1 MILYPKH
8 DVFSLLGTGPR
19 PDSHFFC
26 PEFNSGFFVD
36 PKHIP
41 MYFTLCKYYY
51 LILTRIRW
59 LISLPNCIKS
69 EARFCERC
77 GTLLVVKA
85 VEDRERP
92 CCPACGFVAY
102 LDPKV
107 AAGVIVTLDGGVVL
121 LKRNIDPG
129 FGKWVF
135 PGGYVDAGEP
145 TDVAAVRET
154 REEVGLEVEIG
165 ELLGVLSYEGER
177 VVLIVY
183 TGRVVGGKLEGNFE
197 SQAVATFA
205 PRDIP
210 WNDLAFDTTR
220 EALQIW
226 VAQYGEMYA
235 KERLLC

>member
-1 MILYPKH
+1 M
-8 DVFSLLGTGPR
+8 
-19 PDSHFFC
+19 
-26 PEFNSGFFVD
+26 
-36 PKHIP
+36 
-41 MYFTLCKYYY
+41 
-51 LILTRIRW
+51 
-59 LISLPNCIKS
+59 PNCIKS

-92 CCPACGFVAY
+92 CCPSCGFVAY

-226 VAQYGEMYA
+226 VAQYGEVYE

>member
-1 MILYPKH
+1 
-8 DVFSLLGTGPR
+8 
-19 PDSHFFC
+19 
-26 PEFNSGFFVD
+26 
-36 PKHIP
+36 

-77 GTLLVVKA
+77 GTLLVLKA

-226 VAQYGEMYA
+226 VAQYGEMYE
-235 KERLLC
+235 KERVLC